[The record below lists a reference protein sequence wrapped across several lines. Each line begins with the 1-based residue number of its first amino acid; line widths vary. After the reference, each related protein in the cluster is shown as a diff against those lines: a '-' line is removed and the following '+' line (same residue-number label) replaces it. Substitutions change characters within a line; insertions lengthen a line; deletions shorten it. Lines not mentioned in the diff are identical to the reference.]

1 MTIKRRY
8 ADAECTF
15 QETISPQ
22 SFQLIIQT
30 PPPTPPPLEIAIA
43 FTFAAE
49 GKQLKVLLQRLPHV
63 TLRLNVNILGKLFHK
78 SFHLKYLIFG
88 LAHQIFRFRLGLGF
102 KLTDW
107 LLSSWTQ
114 FIHQT
119 SQFWPNFTIWTNF
132 SNFVQISHFFTLCF
146 YNPTKIALC
155 SAVICSIQDFQHFF
169 LQNMLLFR
177 DGILYDLVF

>member
-1 MTIKRRY
+1 M
-8 ADAECTF
+8 
-15 QETISPQ
+15 
-22 SFQLIIQT
+22 
-30 PPPTPPPLEIAIA
+30 
-43 FTFAAE
+43 
-49 GKQLKVLLQRLPHV
+49 QRLPHV

-88 LAHQIFRFRLGLGF
+88 LAHQIFRFRLWLGF

-132 SNFVQISHFFTLCF
+132 SNFVQISHFVFTTQQKLHC
-146 YNPTKIALC
+146 
-155 SAVICSIQDFQHFF
+155 AVLSFAAYRIFNTFF
-169 LQNMLLFR
+169 CRTCCYFEMEYCM
-177 DGILYDLVF
+177 ILYFRWVILTWKGTRWKIDYPGATKPRQ